1 MSLLSTDSVPELHSV
16 QIPVSQVVGDAVSA
30 TPEPERAV
38 ETYTVI
44 TPEPQRPGPSPPDLH
59 SVPRVVENAVATT
72 PEPERAVET
81 STVITPEPQRPDP
94 SPPSPVQ
101 TLVQAT
107 DDVFNAEPG
116 AQDPG
121 ALEADLDAMPT
132 PVAHVPEIS
141 TTTTPEPQTPVPTP
155 SPAIQALVL
164 AAVRAFS
171 ESPPTRARSPMPGAF
186 TPSPTGSVLDLAS
199 TRVPAPLAGEYPAPA
214 APKPRRGVAPPTVQ
228 ARVRA
233 TNGAV
238 GATPRAQPSPYQ
250 EPISRDTSPA
260 PTINVQSPGSP
271 TPFPSIPGTGT
282 TTPDLL
288 TPDRFL
294 RPRSS
299 QSGLQS
305 SLYPRSS
312 SPSFNCSSST
322 EGFASDSSFGTVH
335 PGTISRTSL
344 ESGPSNR
351 YGDQSKLSPLDTSG
365 GIPSTDTSR
374 PVSASS
380 SPGRRSNKSFKENA
394 WGALV
399 TGLKALDKCT
409 SGCPTVNEVI
419 KGLVSCVDAVQESE
433 RHKKE
438 YDELARNLSGMTYRL
453 AEHHKQVGSV
463 KMSDCTMNLMSALQA
478 EINHVVGKQKRS
490 TASRVAGAMG
500 DREDLVDCYRRIEM
514 IFSRLTN
521 DATLSA
527 WSITNEHLANT
538 RLDGLAPAKQAW
550 YDCSGIRRHACTP
563 NTRQQILTE
572 LKKWANDTNSPK
584 VFWLN
589 GMAGTGKTTIA
600 YSFCSELESSRQLGA
615 SFFCCRTLPECR
627 DMGRIIPTIAY
638 QLARFSLTFQHA
650 LCEALGVSPDMGAR
664 GISLQFEK
672 LLRDPLLKVKDALPP
687 VLVVVIDAL
696 DECAGHDGADPV
708 LDALIHHTR
717 DLPVKFFVTG
727 RPEPGIHNKLGSQDS
742 YTREVMHLHNIE
754 ESLVQT
760 DIETYLDE
768 ELGDIPESSEKI
780 KTLASRAKNLF
791 IYAATAVRYIKP
803 HGLSVDPHERL
814 DTMLEVHSDP
824 RSKKHEEID
833 ALYSA
838 ILAAALANPRLE
850 PREAE
855 TIRTILNTVI
865 CVREPMNAEALARLL
880 RLPNKRKV
888 ELSLEPL
895 RS

>member
-1 MSLLSTDSVPELHSV
+1 MPPNPPQPDGLRRSLSRVSSRVGLRLKETFASSPPSRSNSRSRSDVQPKLSALRQVLSESNFDQPLPSITPNAEVIGFDFISRTELWDSRDDLSRAPVLPPASKGPVLRFEAPRPARSQSPVPFTSLLSTDSVPDLHSV
-16 QIPVSQVVGDAVSA
+16 QIPIPQVVENPVVV

-38 ETYTVI
+38 EI
-44 TPEPQRPGPSPPDLH
+44 P
-59 SVPRVVENAVATT
+59 
-72 PEPERAVET
+72 
-81 STVITPEPQRPDP
+81 TVITPEPQRPDP

-132 PVAHVPEIS
+132 PVAHIPEIS
-141 TTTTPEPQTPVPTP
+141 TTTTPEPQRPVPTP
-155 SPAIQALVL
+155 SPTIQALVL
-164 AAVRAFS
+164 AAGHAFS
-171 ESPPTRARSPMPGAF
+171 ESPLTRAQSPMPGTF

-199 TRVPAPLAGEYPAPA
+199 TRVPVPLAGEYPAPV

-228 ARVRA
+228 ALVRA
-233 TNGAV
+233 TSGAA
-238 GATPRAQPSPYQ
+238 GAMPSQ
-250 EPISRDTSPA
+250 GPISRETSPA
-260 PTINVQSPGSP
+260 PTISVQSPGSP
-271 TPFPSIPGTGT
+271 MPFPSIPGTGT

-288 TPDRFL
+288 TPHRFL

-322 EGFASDSSFGTVH
+322 EGFASDSSLGTVH
-335 PGTISRTSL
+335 PGTISHTSL
-344 ESGPSNR
+344 ESGPSNH
-351 YGDQSKLSPLDTSG
+351 YGNRSKLSSLDTSG
-365 GIPSTDTSR
+365 GIASTDTSR
-374 PVSASS
+374 PASASS
-380 SPGRRSNKSFKENA
+380 SPGRRSNNRFKETA

-399 TGLKALDKCT
+399 AGLKTLDKCT
-409 SGCPTVNEVI
+409 SGCSTVNEVI
-419 KGLVSCVDAVQESE
+419 KAMVVCVDAVQESE
-433 RHKKE
+433 RHRKE
-438 YDELARNLSGMTYRL
+438 YDELARNLSEMTDRL
-453 AEHHKQVGSV
+453 TEHHERVGLAKV
-463 KMSDCTMNLMSALQA
+463 SDCTINLMSSLQA
-478 EINHVVGKQKRS
+478 EIDYVAKKQKRS
-490 TASRVAGAMG
+490 ASSRITGAMG

-521 DATLSA
+521 DATLGA

-638 QLARFSLTFQHA
+638 QLARSSLPFQHA

-672 LLRDPLLKVKDALPP
+672 LLRDPLLKVEKALPP

-696 DECAGHDGADPV
+696 DECAGHDGAQPV

-717 DLPVKFFVTG
+717 DLPVKFFVT
-727 RPEPGIHNKLGSQDS
+727 
-742 YTREVMHLHNIE
+742 
-754 ESLVQT
+754 
-760 DIETYLDE
+760 
-768 ELGDIPESSEKI
+768 
-780 KTLASRAKNLF
+780 
-791 IYAATAVRYIKP
+791 
-803 HGLSVDPHERL
+803 
-814 DTMLEVHSDP
+814 
-824 RSKKHEEID
+824 
-833 ALYSA
+833 
-838 ILAAALANPRLE
+838 
-850 PREAE
+850 
-855 TIRTILNTVI
+855 
-865 CVREPMNAEALARLL
+865 
-880 RLPNKRKV
+880 
-888 ELSLEPL
+888 
-895 RS
+895 